1 MNRPIDPADGPDG
14 TPAPETVPTALDD
27 EAGVEAVLDLDDLLF
42 RGPTVAADAATI
54 EAASSRVSA
63 DDLRLLLAIRALAA
77 KHRAV
82 TLPSASHPQAIGR
95 FAIDDELGRG
105 GFAIVYAATDTLSGH
120 RVALKVLRPEAA
132 DSKAKQQRFHREAGM
147 CARLVHPAIVR
158 LLEVGEADGVS
169 YLVTE
174 LCPGGTLAAW
184 LDKHPGALPIATAAR
199 VVARLARGADHA
211 HACNIV
217 HRDIKPANVL
227 LVAPG
232 DGPPSLADPAATG
245 GGYDVQLGDFGLGRI
260 VCPTT
265 AEDDA
270 LMSDGTR
277 PGTVLGSPEWMAPEQ
292 VDPIH
297 GPVGPATDVHALGL
311 ILDRLLTGRP
321 RHAGER
327 PSAAFRRPGNRVADP
342 SLDDGPGIPSGLASL
357 WRWCLER
364 EPDRRPTAAALA
376 TELDLFTAGG

>member
-1 MNRPIDPADGPDG
+1 MNQPIDPAAGPDG
-14 TPAPETVPTALDD
+14 TPDPETVPTARDD

-42 RGPTVAADAATI
+42 RRSTVAADAATI

-77 KHRAV
+77 ERRAV
-82 TLPSASHPQAIGR
+82 ALPSASRPQAIGR
-95 FAIDDELGRG
+95 FAITDELGRG
-105 GFAIVYAATDTLSGH
+105 GFAIVYAATDTVSGH

-132 DSKAKQQRFHREAGM
+132 DSQAKRRRFRREAGL
-147 CARLVHPAIVR
+147 CARLVHPVIVR
-158 LLEVGEADGVS
+158 LLEVGEAEGAP

-184 LDKHPGALPIATAAR
+184 LEKHPGALPIDSAAR
-199 VVARLARGADHA
+199 VVARLARGVDHA

-232 DGPPSLADPAATG
+232 DGPPSLADPAGTG

-292 VDPIH
+292 VDSAF

-311 ILDRLLTGRP
+311 VLDRLLTGRS

-327 PSAAFRRPGNRVADP
+327 PSEAFRRLRDRVVAP
-342 SLDDGPGIPSGLASL
+342 PFEGGPEIPSGLASIV
-357 WRWCLER
+357 RWCLER
-364 EPDRRPTAAALA
+364 EPDRRPSAAALA
-376 TELDLFTAGG
+376 SELDLFAGTG

>member
-14 TPAPETVPTALDD
+14 TPDPETVPTARDD
-27 EAGVEAVLDLDDLLF
+27 EAGVDAVLDLDDLLF
-42 RGPTVAADAATI
+42 RRPTVAADAATI

-77 KHRAV
+77 ERRAV
-82 TLPSASHPQAIGR
+82 TLPSASRPQAIGR
-95 FAIDDELGRG
+95 FTITDELGRG

-132 DSKAKQQRFHREAGM
+132 DSQTKRRRFRREAGL

-158 LLEVGEADGVS
+158 LLEVGEAEGMP

-184 LDKHPGALPIATAAR
+184 LERHPGPLPIATAAR

-217 HRDIKPANVL
+217 HRDIKLANVL
-227 LVAPG
+227 LVAPA
-232 DGPPSLADPAATG
+232 DGAPCLADPTVAG
-245 GGYDVQLGDFGLGRI
+245 EGYDVQLGDFGLGRI

-292 VDPIH
+292 VDPAF

-311 ILDRLLTGRP
+311 ILDRLLTGRS

-327 PSAAFRRPGNRVADP
+327 PSEAFRRLRNRVADP
-342 SLDDGPGIPSGLASL
+342 SLDDGPAIPSALASL
-357 WRWCLER
+357 RRWCLDR

-376 TELDLFTAGG
+376 TELDLFAAGG